1 MRRAGTLL
9 TLAATLAACA
19 GVASSPSAEPI
30 ASAAASTTPSAAEA
44 TSSVV
49 ATDVAEATHE
59 PAEEID
65 AVLRDELLAMMAED
79 QAVRTGIAPAGDD
92 RTPDELFA
100 AMADTDARHRLRM
113 EEILDEHGWPGWSL
127 VGEEAATAA
136 WVLIQHADVDLDL
149 QRRGLGMLAAAVE
162 ANDASAGDLAYLTD
176 RVRVAEGLPQ
186 VYGTQLQVNAEGEIE
201 PRTPIAD
208 PATLDD
214 RRQDAGLAT
223 WDEYVEEFRRSL
235 EEWAEPSQSPGA

>member
-1 MRRAGTLL
+1 MRYTGTLV

-19 GVASSPSAEPI
+19 GIASGPSAEPM
-30 ASAAASTTPSAAEA
+30 ASAPASTTPSAAGA
-44 TSSVV
+44 TASAA

-59 PAEEID
+59 PAGEID
-65 AVLRDELLAMMAED
+65 PVLRDELLAMMVED
-79 QAVRTGIAPAGDD
+79 QAVRTGIAPPGDD

-149 QRRGLGMLAAAVE
+149 QRRGLAMLAAAV
-162 ANDASAGDLAYLTD
+162 AADDASAGDLAYLTD

-201 PRTPIAD
+201 PRTPIEN
-208 PATLDD
+208 PSTLDD
-214 RRQDAGLAT
+214 RRLDAGLAT

-235 EEWAEPSQSPGA
+235 EAWAEPSQSPGA